1 MSKVRI
7 YKVPTAA
14 EKAAMAEAEERRYAS
29 MAEMSLEQW
38 RRLDDNTRKEMRA
51 AVDQMKANIRK
62 SAMKYD
68 RNKAYASKS
77 GMTLDEWNRLKAKA
91 RREKVSAI
99 KAAEKAERAARR
111 ERAAIEKLKSAAG
124 KTAHRKNAPK
134 APSGGLPGDTRRST
148 ITGLQ
153 LSPSD
158 KKWNMFLKD
167 GPYWNYLVRFIRRL
181 RIFPGREDLVEE
193 SVMNTCEKLA
203 KFLVERGFEYK
214 EEGKGFFR
222 KFLQVVAKRTA
233 LDLLKE
239 IRRQEQIVVN
249 ESESEDV
256 PEFEKMRGDMVKS
269 IEKRRRRLERVGEP
283 VGLESE
289 IAPVTERDL
298 DIYDESAGFERVI
311 PKGGLRHSG
320 AKICN
325 VARLDENPFSDDEP
339 PSSYLPADLLA
350 WKENVPKKELRW
362 VQTLQL
368 HVLYI
373 ALGHVLSNEKMS
385 ADSRE
390 MLRLRYGMDMPP
402 KEIYKL
408 PRFAVKSRD
417 AFYVQMSRA
426 TDVLRKEASSWWQ
439 LVAPD
444 KNDFSNET
452 VMRCWRELGRGRGR
466 GKLANDLQ
474 DKAIKLA
481 GRIE

>member
-7 YKVPTAA
+7 YKVPSAA
-14 EKAAMAEAEERRYAS
+14 EKAAIAEAEERRYAS

-38 RRLDDNTRKEMRA
+38 RGLDDNAREEMRA
-51 AVDQMKANIRK
+51 AVDKMKANVRK
-62 SAMKYD
+62 SAMKHD
-68 RNKAYASKS
+68 RNRAYASKS
-77 GMTLDEWNRLKAKA
+77 GMTLDEWNRLKAKD

-99 KAAEKAERAARR
+99 KAAEKSERAARR
-111 ERAAIEKLKSAAG
+111 ERAAIEKLKSDAQKAVR
-124 KTAHRKNAPK
+124 RKNEQK
-134 APSGGLPGDTRRST
+134 APSGGLPGATRLST

-153 LSPSD
+153 LSPTN

-167 GPYWNYLVRFIRRL
+167 GPYWNYLVYYIRRL
-181 RIFPGREDLVEE
+181 RIFPRREDLVEE

-203 KFLVERGFEYK
+203 KFLVARGFKYK

-222 KFLQVVAKRTA
+222 GFLQVVAKRTA
-233 LDLLKE
+233 LDLLKD
-239 IRRQEQIVVN
+239 IRRQEQVFVR
-249 ESESEDV
+249 ESESKHAM
-256 PEFEKMRGDMVKS
+256 EFEKIHDDMLKAAG
-269 IEKRRRRLERVGEP
+269 RCRRRLEKDGSP

-289 IAPVTERDL
+289 IPPATDRDL
-298 DIYDESAGFERVI
+298 DIYDASAGFGRDI
-311 PKGGLRHSG
+311 PKAERRHG
-320 AKICN
+320 KMHDI
-325 VARLDENPFSDDEP
+325 ARLDEDPFSDDEP
-339 PSSYLPADLLA
+339 PSSYVPADLFV

-408 PRFAVKSRD
+408 PRFAGKSRD
-417 AFYVQMSRA
+417 AFDVQMSRA

-444 KNDFSNET
+444 KNDFANET
-452 VMRCWRELGRGRGR
+452 VLRFWRELGRGHGR